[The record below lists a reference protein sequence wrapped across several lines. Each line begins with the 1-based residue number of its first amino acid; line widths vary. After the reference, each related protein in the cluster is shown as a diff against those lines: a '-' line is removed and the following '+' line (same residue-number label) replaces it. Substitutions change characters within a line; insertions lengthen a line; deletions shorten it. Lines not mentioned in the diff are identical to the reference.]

1 MGVIY
6 QSLRRWFGVPGA
18 TGQQAGIQF
27 GEPLVRT
34 GGTPESTKDY
44 GLDGALQVSAVWGAV
59 ELLVDNIASL
69 PAFVYNRSKEEG
81 GHKTIA
87 RDAYLFRLL
96 HDEPNSRQT
105 PMEFFQFLALNFLF
119 RGNAYAR
126 VTRDTAGEALELWPL
141 TTDQIE
147 VEVLRDRSVIYKYY
161 YEGAVV
167 IYAADSILH
176 WKDKG
181 NGVVG
186 MDRLSYMRQSVAL
199 AVDAQNHTSNVYR
212 KSAKRP
218 GVFMIDKLLTEKQ
231 RNEIRANYQGLV
243 EGTEDDLLVL
253 EAGAKFQPLNMT
265 PADLQLLDTRRFSIE
280 EIARWFGIP
289 GVLINDTSKSTTWGS
304 GIEQIIQGFYKFRLR
319 TILASLE
326 QAIEMRVLT
335 AKQRKKFTVEFS
347 LDALLR
353 GSLKERL
360 EIGAKA
366 VQNGLMTRNEWRQLE
381 NLPPMDGGD
390 TLTAQSNLLPLEKL
404 GENPAPAPAP
414 AGDPADPETNEGG
427 ADASKDPL
435 AQ

>member
-1 MGVIY
+1 M
-6 QSLRRWFGVPGA
+6 A
-18 TGQQAGIQF
+18 
-27 GEPLVRT
+27 
-34 GGTPESTKDY
+34 
-44 GLDGALQVSAVWGAV
+44 
-59 ELLVDNIASL
+59 
-69 PAFVYNRSKEEG
+69 
-81 GHKTIA
+81 
-87 RDAYLFRLL
+87 
-96 HDEPNSRQT
+96 
-105 PMEFFQFLALNFLF
+105 
-119 RGNAYAR
+119 
-126 VTRDTAGEALELWPL
+126 
-141 TTDQIE
+141 
-147 VEVLRDRSVIYKYY
+147 
-161 YEGAVV
+161 
-167 IYAADSILH
+167 
-176 WKDKG
+176 
-181 NGVVG
+181 
-186 MDRLSYMRQSVAL
+186 RLSYMRQSVAL

-335 AKQRKKFTVEFS
+335 AKQRKKFAVEFS